1 MHIAYTQEQEALRA
15 ELRDYYSE
23 LLTPEIRRALQA
35 GGGVG
40 ETQRAVVRQMGA
52 DGWLGIGWPKE
63 FGGQG
68 RSDIE
73 QFIFFDESMR
83 SGAPVPMLTINTVG
97 PTLYRNGST
106 EQKEFFLPKI
116 LKGEIHFCIGYTEPN
131 AGTDLAALTTRA
143 ERDGDAYVINGQ
155 KVFTSLASDAD
166 YIWLAARTDPE
177 ATKHA
182 GISMFLVD
190 MKSPGVKAEPMS
202 LLSDHNICSTYF
214 DNVRVPASRLVGGE
228 NKGWKLITSQLNHE
242 RVTICSPGMLENAYD
257 QVLAWTRETRGSDDQ
272 RVIDHEWVQVN
283 LAQVHAG
290 LHFLRLL
297 NWKVAWASTQGNL
310 DVADASSIKVFGTE
324 FYLEA
329 FRLLMEIMGERAYLR
344 RGSTDELLGGYVESL
359 YRSLLILTYGGGT
372 NEVQRDL
379 IGLFGLGLPRVPRM

>member
-23 LLTPEIRRALQA
+23 LLTPEIRHALQA
-35 GGGVG
+35 GRGVG
-40 ETQRAVVRQMGA
+40 ETHRAVVRQMGA

-106 EQKEFFLPKI
+106 EQKAFFLPKI

-143 ERDGDAYVINGQ
+143 ERDGDEYVINGP

-257 QVLAWTRETRGSDDQ
+257 QVLAWTRETRDSDGQ

-283 LAQVHAG
+283 LARVHAG

-329 FRLLMEIMGERAYLR
+329 FRLLMEIMGERAYLQ

>member
-1 MHIAYTQEQEALRA
+1 
-15 ELRDYYSE
+15 
-23 LLTPEIRRALQA
+23 
-35 GGGVG
+35 
-40 ETQRAVVRQMGA
+40 
-52 DGWLGIGWPKE
+52 
-63 FGGQG
+63 
-68 RSDIE
+68 
-73 QFIFFDESMR
+73 
-83 SGAPVPMLTINTVG
+83 
-97 PTLYRNGST
+97 
-106 EQKEFFLPKI
+106 
-116 LKGEIHFCIGYTEPN
+116 
-131 AGTDLAALTTRA
+131 
-143 ERDGDAYVINGQ
+143 
-155 KVFTSLASDAD
+155 
-166 YIWLAARTDPE
+166 
-177 ATKHA
+177 
-182 GISMFLVD
+182 
-190 MKSPGVKAEPMS
+190 MS

>member
-23 LLTPEIRRALQA
+23 LLTPEIRHALQA
-35 GGGVG
+35 GRGVG
-40 ETQRAVVRQMGA
+40 ETHRAVVRQMGA

-83 SGAPVPMLTINTVG
+83 AGAPVPTLTINTVG

-106 EQKEFFLPKI
+106 EQKAFFLPKI

-143 ERDGDAYVINGQ
+143 ERDGDEYVINGQ
-155 KVFTSLASDAD
+155 KVFTSLASDSD

-242 RVTICSPGMLENAYD
+242 RVTICSPNARKRLRPGPRVD
-257 QVLAWTRETRGSDDQ
+257 PGDPRQRRPTRHRPRVGPGQPGPGARGIALSA
-272 RVIDHEWVQVN
+272 
-283 LAQVHAG
+283 LAQLEG
-290 LHFLRLL
+290 RLGQYPG
-297 NWKVAWASTQGNL
+297 KP
-310 DVADASSIKVFGTE
+310 
-324 FYLEA
+324 
-329 FRLLMEIMGERAYLR
+329 R
-344 RGSTDELLGGYVESL
+344 RGRRFEH
-359 YRSLLILTYGGGT
+359 
-372 NEVQRDL
+372 Q
-379 IGLFGLGLPRVPRM
+379 GLWD